1 MVNDYKNGWKL
12 KMNDLI
18 FVGLVFGLVGWLL
31 HFIFI
36 MTAMFSK
43 IKWFIWVDYNKYHE
57 GYLEVILIS
66 MVIGLY
72 IIIII
77 LEF

>member
-1 MVNDYKNGWKL
+1 
-12 KMNDLI
+12 MNDLI
-18 FVGLVFGLVGWLL
+18 LLGLILGFTGWLL

-36 MTAMFSK
+36 ITAMFSK
-43 IKWFIWVDYNKYHE
+43 PIKWFIWVDYNKYHE

-66 MVIGLY
+66 MITGLY